1 MISMYDLTPYDFML
15 LCMHVISAML
25 YTMLG
30 IKIIQLK
37 KYLKWNR
44 HIFPRMMIASF
55 GIAVVFLS
63 ELVEKQSYNLFF
75 HLFMWLFAYNQF
87 SELFRLAEKYH
98 KIEELEKKLNMNKI
112 VILLLVCT
120 ALHGCGTRSVELE
133 KMKQERTEIVND
145 YEKKIEKLNATIKTL
160 EQTETSSKTALEE
173 NKKTIQKLKQE
184 RSELI
189 DKLNEERR
197 DDIVIKDPTGKVIV
211 TDKDGNR
218 YEIEG
223 GKGTEIMKT
232 SLSVISRQ
240 LEQRTESLMKE
251 QETVQKLTL
260 VIQAHERTIKE
271 KDEKITALNESVRKK
286 DSEISEL
293 KTEKKKNTEREAYPV
308 VMWIGL
314 GIVITVLAQL
324 LWKVYK
330 PKKLI

>member
-1 MISMYDLTPYDFML
+1 MISMYDLTPYDFIL
-15 LCMHVISAML
+15 LCMHVVSAML

-55 GIAVVFLS
+55 GIAVVFMS
-63 ELVEKQSYNLFF
+63 ELVERQSYNIFF

-173 NKKTIQKLKQE
+173 NKKTIEKLKQE

-240 LEQRTESLMKE
+240 LEQRTESLQKE
-251 QETVQKLTL
+251 QKTVQKLTL
-260 VIQAHERTIKE
+260 IVQAKETTIKE
-271 KDEKITALNESVRKK
+271 MQ
-286 DSEISEL
+286 SEIDAKNNIISAKEKQL
-293 KTEKKKNTEREAYPV
+293 KEKEQEYKKETERKAYPV
-308 VMWIGL
+308 WLWL
-314 GIVITVLAQL
+314 GIGFISCVVLQL
-324 LWKVYK
+324 LWKLYK
-330 PKKLI
+330 PRLKL

>member
-1 MISMYDLTPYDFML
+1 MITINDLTPYDFLL
-15 LCMHVISAML
+15 LCMHVVSAML
-25 YTMLG
+25 YTALG

-37 KYLKWNR
+37 KYLKWNS
-44 HIFPRMMIASF
+44 HIYPRMMIASF
-55 GIAVVFLS
+55 GLSIVFLS
-63 ELVEKQSYNLFF
+63 ELVDRQYYNVYF
-75 HLFMWLFAYNQF
+75 HLFMWLFAFNQF
-87 SELFRLAEKYH
+87 SELFRLADKYH
-98 KIEELEKKLNMNKI
+98 KIEELERKLNMNKLITLFI
-112 VILLLVCT
+112 VFSLFYS
-120 ALHGCGTRSVELE
+120 CGSRKVEIE
-133 KMKQERTEIVND
+133 KMQKERTELITD
-145 YEKKIEKLNATIKTL
+145 YESRISVLNQKITSLEKVETESSTQL
-160 EQTETSSKTALEE
+160 EQ
-173 NKKTIQKLKQE
+173 NKKQIEKLKQE

-260 VIQAHERTIKE
+260 VIQAYERTIKE
-271 KDEKITALNESVRKK
+271 KDEKISALNESVSKK

-293 KTEKKKNTEREAYPV
+293 KTEKKKNTERKAYPV
-308 VMWIGL
+308 WIW
-314 GIVITVLAQL
+314 LAVGAGAMIL
-324 LWKVYK
+324 LQFGWYAVKQ
-330 PKKLI
+330 KLKI

>member
-1 MISMYDLTPYDFML
+1 MISMYDLTPYDFIL
-15 LCMHVISAML
+15 LCMHVVSAML

-55 GIAVVFLS
+55 GIAVVFMS
-63 ELVEKQSYNLFF
+63 ELVERQSYNIFF

-173 NKKTIQKLKQE
+173 NKKTIEKLKQE

-211 TDKDGNR
+211 TDKEGNR

-240 LEQRTESLMKE
+240 LEQRTESLQKE
-251 QETVQKLTL
+251 QKTVQKLTL
-260 VIQAHERTIKE
+260 IVQAKETTIKE
-271 KDEKITALNESVRKK
+271 MQ
-286 DSEISEL
+286 SEIDAKNNIISAKEKQLKEKEL
-293 KTEKKKNTEREAYPV
+293 EYKKETERKAYPV
-308 VMWIGL
+308 WLWL
-314 GIVITVLAQL
+314 GIGFVSCVVLQL
-324 LWKVYK
+324 LWKLYK
-330 PKKLI
+330 PRLKL